1 MNETT
6 GTEQQLRAEIESLR
20 SQLAQAKPEAGVPA
34 SRSAGRPRRGAL
46 LLLALVLVALIAAG
60 FWKGFVPRQ
69 ARERVLAAETKADVA
84 AEPVVNVRVAERAGA
99 VSSLLLPGNIQPIA
113 EAPVMARATGYVR
126 KRNADIG
133 DRVAAGQVLAE
144 IEAPELKQQVAQ
156 ARAVAEQMSSAVEQ
170 AQAALQQGRSN
181 AGLARVTAERWNNL
195 FTRGVVSR
203 QERDTYQAQFDS
215 QQANVQAL
223 EKAVSA
229 GRANLA
235 ATQANVARLE
245 QLLDYQTVRAPFA
258 GVITVRNVDAGALV
272 NEGSTMLFRIAQTDR
287 LRTYVNVP
295 QASAAQVRPGQRADL
310 AIADRP
316 GRTFTGV
323 VKRSSG
329 ALDPAT
335 RTLLVE
341 IDVPNPGG
349 ALLPG
354 MYAQVDLSL
363 PRLEPPL
370 VIPGDT
376 LLVRPDGPQVAVVS
390 ADGTVHF
397 RRIGLG
403 RDFGDRV
410 EVLSGIAEGDRLVV
424 NPNDVVREGT
434 HVKAQVEAAG
444 KK

>member
-1 MNETT
+1 MNETKS
-6 GTEQQLRAEIESLR
+6 TEDQLRAEIESLR
-20 SQLAQAKPEAGVPA
+20 RQIAHRKPEAGAPA
-34 SRSAGRPRRGAL
+34 ARPARPRRGAL
-46 LLLALVLVALIAAG
+46 LVLALVLLVLIAAG
-60 FWKGFVPRQ
+60 FWKGYVPRQ
-69 ARERVLAAETKADVA
+69 ERERVLAAETKTDA
-84 AEPVVNVRVAERAGA
+84 ASAPVVNVRRVERADA
-99 VSSLLLPGNIQPIA
+99 VSTLLLPGNIQPIA

-156 ARAVAEQMSSAVEQ
+156 ARAVAEQASSVVEQ

-195 FTRGVVSR
+195 FSRGAVSR

-229 GRANLA
+229 GRGNVA
-235 ATQANVARLE
+235 AVQANVARLE
-245 QLLDYQTVRAPFA
+245 QLLAYQTVRAPFA

-295 QASAAQVRPGQRADL
+295 QASAAQVRPGQRAEL
-310 AIADRP
+310 AIPDRP
-316 GRTFTGV
+316 GRKFAGSVRRT
-323 VKRSSG
+323 SG

-341 IDVPNPGG
+341 IEVPNPGG
-349 ALLPG
+349 ALMPG

-363 PRLEPPL
+363 PRLDPPL

-376 LLVRPDGPQVAVVS
+376 LLVRPDGPQAAVVS
-390 ADGTVHF
+390 PDGTVHF
-397 RRIGLG
+397 RRVALG

-410 EVLSGIAEGDRLVV
+410 EVLSGLAEGDRLVV
-424 NPNDVVREGT
+424 NPSDVVREGT
-434 HVKAQVEAAG
+434 RVKAQFEPAG

>member
-1 MNETT
+1 MNETKT
-6 GTEQQLRAEIESLR
+6 TEDQLRAEIESLR
-20 SQLAQAKPEAGVPA
+20 RQIAQRKPDAAAHP
-34 SRSAGRPRRGAL
+34 GRPRRGAL
-46 LLLALVLVALIAAG
+46 LLLALVLLALIAAG
-60 FWKGFVPRQ
+60 FWKGYVPRQ
-69 ARERVLAAETKADVA
+69 ERERVLAAESKADA
-84 AEPVVNVRVAERAGA
+84 ASAPVVNVRLAERAGA

-144 IEAPELKQQVAQ
+144 IETPELNQQVAQ
-156 ARAVAEQMSSAVEQ
+156 ARAVAEQASSAVEQ

-195 FTRGVVSR
+195 FSRGVVSR

-229 GRANLA
+229 GRSNLA
-235 ATQANVARLE
+235 AVQANVARLE

-258 GVITVRNVDAGALV
+258 GAITVRNVDAGALV

-295 QASAAQVRPGQRADL
+295 QASAAQVRPGQRAEL
-310 AIADRP
+310 TIPDRP
-316 GRTFTGV
+316 GRKFAGTVRRT
-323 VKRSSG
+323 SG
-329 ALDPAT
+329 ALDPST

-341 IDVPNPGG
+341 IEVPNPGG

-363 PRLEPPL
+363 PRLDPPL

-397 RRIGLG
+397 RRIALG

-424 NPNDVVREGT
+424 NPSDVVREGT
-434 HVKAQVEAAG
+434 RVKAQAEAAG